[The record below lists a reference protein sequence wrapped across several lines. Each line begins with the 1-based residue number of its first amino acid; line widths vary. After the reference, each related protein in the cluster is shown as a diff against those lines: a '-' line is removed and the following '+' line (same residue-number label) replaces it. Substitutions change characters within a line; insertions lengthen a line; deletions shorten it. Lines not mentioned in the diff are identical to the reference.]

1 MRLITLD
8 EYITMPRPDIYW
20 LVKEMVPKPSFI
32 LVIGAP
38 KSGKSTLALQLAS
51 CVAKGAAFMGR
62 PVMHTS
68 KTIYIQF
75 DMSEFEWRYV
85 LTQMQNGGA
94 ELALSSITTFHPDEP
109 LTPMNILDRGKYQML
124 TDAVAM
130 CPEANIVVLDVLREM
145 HDGDEDNSGVM
156 KIVGDA
162 LMQLV
167 KGRTLILLHHTRK
180 LPPDVDLSAIDPVQE
195 ARGSSYL
202 AGKAGAVW
210 LVHDN
215 SLIEKGRF
223 APKRVVP
230 MYRHPQTGLWT
241 MGRA

>member
-8 EYITMPRPDIYW
+8 EYIHMPRPDIYW

-32 LVIGAP
+32 LVTGAA

-51 CVAKGAAFMGR
+51 CVARGAAFMGR

-68 KTIYIQF
+68 KTLYIQF
-75 DMSEFEWRYV
+75 DMPEFEWRYV
-85 LTQMQNGGA
+85 ITQMQNGGA
-94 ELALSSITTFHPDEP
+94 DLDLKSISTFHPDEP
-109 LTPMNILDRGKYQML
+109 LTPMNILDKGKYQQL
-124 TDAVAM
+124 LDAVTA
-130 CPEANIVVLDVLREM
+130 CPDANLIVLDVLREM

-162 LMQLV
+162 LMQLTR
-167 KGRTLILLHHTRK
+167 GRTLILLHHTRK
-180 LPPDVDLSAIDPVQE
+180 LPPDVDLSTIDPVQE

-202 AGKAGAVW
+202 AGKASSVW
-210 LVHDN
+210 SVHEN
-215 SLIEKGRF
+215 YLIERGRF

-230 MYRHPQTGLWT
+230 MYRHPKSGLWIV
-241 MGRA
+241 GRE